1 MVFDYV
7 MLNQTKEVHKSYTYL
22 GFPRTENYS
31 NQLKANKVYYKTY
44 VRENMIDFND
54 PNVPQEIKDSSEF
67 VLDLT
72 NPETTTLN
80 LKVKPNA
87 TRAEEQKKLREK
99 IIKKEKKDGT
109 YENRFDK
116 NVMILYF
123 DNLSRAHF
131 YRKLPKT
138 AQWFSK
144 FTSNEKELTTTQY
157 FRYHSVYYNTLWS
170 NNAMYYGEIKNL
182 KNTSQNVFDSYSE
195 NGYITG
201 FFKDA

>member
-87 TRAEEQKKLREK
+87 TRAEEQKKEK
-99 IIKKEKKDGT
+99 
-109 YENRFDK
+109 
-116 NVMILYF
+116 
-123 DNLSRAHF
+123 S
-131 YRKLPKT
+131 
-138 AQWFSK
+138 
-144 FTSNEKELTTTQY
+144 
-157 FRYHSVYYNTLWS
+157 
-170 NNAMYYGEIKNL
+170 
-182 KNTSQNVFDSYSE
+182 
-195 NGYITG
+195 
-201 FFKDA
+201 